1 MVSVKKLVKLFN
13 ITFKNKSGE
22 EIQIYII
29 PFFFFKKYMTN
40 IVIVD
45 ILTRKKQL
53 KRPKINAK
61 SLDSE
66 MKK

>member
-1 MVSVKKLVKLFN
+1 
-13 ITFKNKSGE
+13 
-22 EIQIYII
+22 
-29 PFFFFKKYMTN
+29 MTN